1 MKLNEDGLA
10 YGFSMI
16 VLYFVAATAIWFC
29 WSFVFNVIL
38 GSVINPDILAG
49 GISVQTANAVDWN
62 VNFIRYAPPVI
73 ILAGFIYTVNRAVF
87 KKQGAT

>member
-1 MKLNEDGLA
+1 MKLNDDGMA

-16 VLYFVAATAIWFC
+16 VLYFIAATIIWLSWAFT
-29 WSFVFNVIL
+29 FNIIL

-49 GISVQTANAVDWN
+49 GISIQTANAVGWN

-73 ILAGFIYTVNRAVF
+73 MIFGFIYAVNRAVF
-87 KKQGAT
+87 KKQGAV